1 LLPLLAC
8 ACTLGPDYRPP
19 SSASLGVPAQFV
31 TAQTGPAE
39 AVDLVAWW
47 QRFDDP
53 MLTALI
59 ERAAGENLDV
69 AQAIA
74 RLRQAREALVQSRA
88 DRLPSIEG
96 SAGATRSFDVGS
108 TTVSTG
114 TGGTGT
120 DVDVSTGSRNRTS
133 LSLGLDASWTVDI
146 FGGVT
151 RSIEAARAENAAAA
165 YDVESVRTAAA
176 AEVASNYIQ
185 ARLGQA
191 RLAIAEDTL
200 RTQDENL
207 QIAGWRVQ
215 AGLVSAL
222 DSEQARA
229 QRAQTAASIPSL
241 RSSFANAANRLAV
254 LTGQAPGAL
263 TAGLMRPGRMPIGPS
278 GIALGIPAHALRQRP
293 DVRGAE
299 RTLAAA
305 TARIGVARAALYPA
319 LGISGNVGT
328 SATSIGG
335 LGDLLTGGL
344 FAGLT
349 QVIFDGGRL
358 RSQARAQEAAAE
370 GAFAAYRQTVLNAL
384 EEIENGLDA
393 REAAQARAVQLRIAL
408 DAANNA
414 AIYAR
419 SQYRAGLT
427 DFQTLLESERSL
439 LSARDSLAVTEAES
453 SSSLVQLY
461 LALGGGWR
469 PFDPSTGSPS

>member
-1 LLPLLAC
+1 MAEPVELA
-8 ACTLGPDYRPP
+8 
-19 SSASLGVPAQFV
+19 S
-31 TAQTGPAE
+31 
-39 AVDLVAWW
+39 WW
-47 QRFDDP
+47 RRFDDP
-53 MLTALI
+53 MLSALI
-59 ERAAGENLDV
+59 EQAAGANLDV
-69 AQAIA
+69 AQAVA

-88 DRLPSIEG
+88 DRLPSIDG
-96 SAGATRSFDVGS
+96 SVGATRSFDIGGS
-108 TTVSTG
+108 TISTG
-114 TGGTGT
+114 DTGTGT
-120 DVDVSTGSRNRTS
+120 DVDISTGGRDRTS
-133 LSLGLDASWTVDI
+133 LSLGLDASWTLDI
-146 FGGVT
+146 FGGVR
-151 RSIEAARAENAAAA
+151 RSIEAARAESAAAA
-165 YDVESVRTAAA
+165 YDVEAVRIAAA

-185 ARLGQA
+185 ARLAQA
-191 RLAIAEDTL
+191 RIAIAEDTL

-215 AGLVSAL
+215 AGLVSSL
-222 DSEQARA
+222 DVEQARA

-241 RSSFANAANRLAV
+241 RTSFVNAANRLAV
-254 LTGQAPGAL
+254 LTGQPPGAL
-263 TAGLMRPGRMPIGPS
+263 TAALSAPGRLPTGPAA
-278 GIALGIPAHALRQRP
+278 IAIGIPADTLRQRP

-328 SATSIGG
+328 SASSIGG

-393 REAAQARAVQLRIAL
+393 RQASQARAVELRIAL

-439 LSARDSLAVTEAES
+439 LSARDSLAVTEAETS
-453 SSSLVQLY
+453 GSLVQLF

-469 PFDPSTGSPS
+469 PFDPTTGSPS

>member
-1 LLPLLAC
+1 MAEPVELA
-8 ACTLGPDYRPP
+8 
-19 SSASLGVPAQFV
+19 S
-31 TAQTGPAE
+31 
-39 AVDLVAWW
+39 WW
-47 QRFDDP
+47 RRFDDP
-53 MLTALI
+53 MLSALI
-59 ERAAGENLDV
+59 EQAAGANLDV
-69 AQAIA
+69 AQAVA

-88 DRLPSIEG
+88 DRLPSIDG
-96 SAGATRSFDVGS
+96 SVGGTRSFDIGGS
-108 TTVSTG
+108 TISTG
-114 TGGTGT
+114 DTGTGT
-120 DVDVSTGSRNRTS
+120 DVDISTGGRDRTS
-133 LSLGLDASWTVDI
+133 LSLGLDASWTLDI
-146 FGGVT
+146 FGGVR
-151 RSIEAARAENAAAA
+151 RSIEAARAESAAAA
-165 YDVESVRTAAA
+165 YDVEAVRIAAA

-185 ARLGQA
+185 ARLAQA
-191 RLAIAEDTL
+191 RIAIAEDTL

-215 AGLVSAL
+215 AGLVSSL
-222 DSEQARA
+222 DVEQARA

-241 RSSFANAANRLAV
+241 RTSFVNAANRLAV
-254 LTGQAPGAL
+254 LTGQPPGAL
-263 TAGLMRPGRMPIGPS
+263 TAALSAPGRLPTGPAA
-278 GIALGIPAHALRQRP
+278 IAVGIPADTLRQRP

-328 SATSIGG
+328 SASSIGG

-393 REAAQARAVQLRIAL
+393 RQASQARAVELRIAL

-439 LSARDSLAVTEAES
+439 LSARDSLAVTEAETS
-453 SSSLVQLY
+453 GSLVQLF

-469 PFDPSTGSPS
+469 PFDPTTGSPS